1 MIPAPPIFITAPVVQ
16 VAGDPLDLFLRVN
29 VIAFG
34 VFVLCACVVMW
45 IADDREAGR

>member
-1 MIPAPPIFITAPVVQ
+1 MIPAPPTFIMAPVIQ
-16 VAGDPLDLFLRVN
+16 TAGDPLDLFLRIN

>member
-1 MIPAPPIFITAPVVQ
+1 MIPAPPIFITAPVTH
-16 VAGDPLDLFLRVN
+16 VAGDPLDLFLRIN

-45 IADDREAGR
+45 IADDCEGGR

>member
-1 MIPAPPIFITAPVVQ
+1 MIPAPPIFITAAATH

-34 VFVLCACVVMW
+34 VFVICACVVAW
-45 IADDREAGR
+45 IADDREGGR